1 MPSIFSYITLQMMTD
16 SAIKSRADQ
25 NSDSTQPVTAGR
37 AGLRKVSENFL
48 VKYRKIATY
57 F

>member
-1 MPSIFSYITLQMMTD
+1 MMTD
-16 SAIKSRADQ
+16 SAIKRRADQ

-37 AGLRKVSENFL
+37 AGLIKVSENFL